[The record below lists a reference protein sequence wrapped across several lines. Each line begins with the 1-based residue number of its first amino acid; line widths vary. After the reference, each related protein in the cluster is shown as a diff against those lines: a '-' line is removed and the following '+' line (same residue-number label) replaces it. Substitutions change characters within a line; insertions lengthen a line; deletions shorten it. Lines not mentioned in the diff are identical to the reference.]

1 MLILV
6 CKTNRPCVEKKST
19 HFLYY
24 FHTYTL
30 IVFLDACIY
39 MCRIVLVLKEHAL
52 SFHFHFH
59 KHHFPTM
66 FLFWEAVVKSIP
78 SEGSGYK
85 EPFCKAQFPFAGT

>member
-6 CKTNRPCVEKKST
+6 CKTNRPCVEKINTFSIFFS
-19 HFLYY
+19 HLY
-24 FHTYTL
+24 TYCFPGCMYL
-30 IVFLDACIY
+30 HVQNC
-39 MCRIVLVLKEHAL
+39 VVLKEHAV

-78 SEGSGYK
+78 SEGSRYK